1 MVNFFSIVF
10 YTATCVYCFF
20 TSIEMWKLF
29 YPPRCKGN
37 FCYRS
42 LLPLNSRVD
51 VHAYLYS
58 SPDLPG
64 IPVWNATNVSSAEE
78 IETRF
83 ELPIPPAVRL
93 GRQSELWLVFELRR
107 VSATDNE
114 QSTGVVPQM
123 PTEHPIAVARINVV
137 GYYAPRKTS
146 SATMLLERDE
156 PSTRAVATAD
166 ETAGLAPAT
175 GDGKLPHFIYSG
187 RLCELRLVGDATPH
201 GHTHFPDGQPIGSAI
216 DTRLR
221 RYSPHFYVETFNLLR
236 KHANPFSSNI
246 SKAHPML
253 RLKMKPISLGRHR
266 ATRQAEQAFSM
277 LGETLMLGEEL
288 DEIREL
294 LSDERIFRFVVMQI
308 ISLLHV
314 IFDVLA
320 FKNDIGK
327 QRAQPISH
335 IPPSLFPPSHPSPTP
350 LPQASGRAE
359 RRCLGYPHARC
370 CPPPRRPSS
379 FICTCSTRITSTSW

>member
-1 MVNFFSIVF
+1 MVSFFSIVF

-187 RLCELRLVGDATPH
+187 RLCELRLVADATPH
-201 GHTHFPDGQPIGSAI
+201 AHTHFPDGQPIGSAI

-236 KHANPFSSNI
+236 KHANPFSSNV

-294 LSDERIFRFVVMQI
+294 LSDER
-308 ISLLHV
+308 
-314 IFDVLA
+314 
-320 FKNDIGK
+320 
-327 QRAQPISH
+327 
-335 IPPSLFPPSHPSPTP
+335 
-350 LPQASGRAE
+350 
-359 RRCLGYPHARC
+359 
-370 CPPPRRPSS
+370 
-379 FICTCSTRITSTSW
+379 